1 MCAALAPLG
10 FLPELAC
17 APDSFDGIVGGVR
30 DAGAPEASIQ
40 IRLDDN
46 LPAPRPIAPLSVSW
60 VNATRVRFR
69 WELAQGTTGARLELC
84 RTRECE
90 GERKTFDAEGVELL
104 TPEDLATGFWFW
116 RLYGKTADAVGTKP
130 SASWELLVR
139 GGRLTS
145 GNGTGSIVDVNGD
158 GAPDLLVTVEEPT
171 PTAVDAGTE
180 PLLFLLPLLGTREN
194 PTRFTALP
202 PGGVLPAATSRT
214 AVASSDLD
222 GDGISDV
229 ASTIEFDQRFHEV
242 IVFTG
247 SVDGISGDIGPVI
260 TPPLLEAPD
269 MREAGDIDLDGR
281 GDVVIST
288 SRDIFFVRGAATGL
302 GATVYGFQLGVIDRD
317 GGVPVLPTPMAIGAG
332 HDRDG
337 DGFPEVAFAW
347 PFPGAPVGY
356 LFPKSV
362 GVGVEPVQSGPPPKR
377 GATAFADGDFDGAG
391 LTDTAFATT
400 IDGGPA
406 VCILRSFP
414 WLRKRPTVCWAPP
427 SPAPAGFASSMTAGD
442 LDEDGR
448 DELVVGSTANGIWI
462 LRLAEESIT
471 AEHLDVPYGARVTTL
486 HPGRPGPAVWA
497 ATQPSGADI
506 ALFVGTTKSA
516 TLPPPPPAI
525 RFGPTI
531 R

>member
-10 FLPELAC
+10 PLPELAC

-30 DAGAPEASIQ
+30 DSGAPEASIPL
-40 IRLDDN
+40 RLDEN

-60 VNATRVRFR
+60 VNATRVGFR
-69 WELAQGTTGARLELC
+69 WELAQGTTGARIELC
-84 RTRECE
+84 RTRECD
-90 GERKTFDAEGVELL
+90 GESKTFDVEGAELL
-104 TPEDLATGFWFW
+104 SPEDLATGFWFW

-130 SASWELLVR
+130 SASWEFVVR

-158 GAPDLLVTVEEPT
+158 GAPDLLVTVEEIT
-171 PTAVDAGTE
+171 PDAGADE
-180 PLLFLLPLLGTREN
+180 LLLLPLLGTREN
-194 PTRFTALP
+194 PTRFTAPPSGALP
-202 PGGVLPAATSRT
+202 VATSRT

-229 ASTIEFDQRFHEV
+229 ASTVAFDARFHGV

-247 SVDGISGDIGPVI
+247 SVDGMSGDIVPAI
-260 TPPLLEAPD
+260 TPPLLEAPE

-302 GATVYGFQLGVIDRD
+302 GATVYGLQLGTIDRD
-317 GGVPVLPTPMAIGAG
+317 GGVPVLPAPMAIGAG

-347 PFPGAPVGY
+347 PFPGSPVGY
-356 LFPKSV
+356 LFPTAL
-362 GVGVEPVQSGPPPKR
+362 GVNFGPMQAGPPPKR

-391 LTDTAFATT
+391 LNDTAFATT
-400 IDGGPA
+400 IDGAPA
-406 VCILRSFP
+406 VCILRSFA

-442 LDEDGR
+442 LDKDGR
-448 DELVVGSTANGIWI
+448 DELVVGSIANGIWI
-462 LRLAEESIT
+462 LRLADESIT

-506 ALFVGTTKSA
+506 AIFVGTMKSA
-516 TLPPPPPAI
+516 TLPPPPPAT
-525 RFGPTI
+525 RFGPVI